1 MTNIPDEENKPH
13 DVKMEEWAGRCE
25 RWQAWDT
32 NPAVEGMEWGHMK
45 EELIPTFSIWIFTLQ
60 PACVYC

>member
-32 NPAVEGMEWGHMK
+32 NPAVEGMEWG
-45 EELIPTFSIWIFTLQ
+45 ETDW
-60 PACVYC
+60 